1 MGKPKVEISSEL
13 ASQKVVHFDG
23 YSQLYSNLNFGAL
36 LDEYTLLALVRHTGG
51 SNQSVIAS
59 IGTDWIFG
67 LGNEKS
73 AFWQMGSSLLSN
85 SPAADDDWHLM
96 SGSVNQNGEVKLWRD
111 SFLMY
116 DGMRTST
123 EDYKPRSLSLGGS
136 QANELYSNAEIAE
149 VLLYNR
155 SLKDSE
161 RINLEDHLRLKW
173 FANGLVD
180 FPVLV
185 RLSTGQHP
193 DFNLNTFAD
202 SESASDLRFFGS
214 KGEELPYE
222 IDEWNTSTGE
232 STLWVQTPKVSTDL
246 KITAYWGNE
255 SNVTA
260 PDYRENGSTWTD
272 YDGVWHFS
280 DYSDA
285 TSYTRNAT
293 ASGSPETNATGIS
306 GSSILLDGIND
317 QTDDHWV

>member
-1 MGKPKVEISSEL
+1 MELTPQGILSTQTPFNLPGLMLQLDASTLAETNQSILTSWPDSSGNGYDFDQHRGKPKIEISSEL

-59 IGTDWIFG
+59 IGTEWIFG
-67 LGNEKS
+67 LGNGKS
-73 AFWQMGSSLLSN
+73 AFWQMGSSLFSS
-85 SPAADDDWHLM
+85 SPVADDDWHLL
-96 SGSVNQNGEVKLWRD
+96 SGSVNQDGEVKLWRD
-111 SFLMY
+111 AFLMH
-116 DGMRTST
+116 DGMRTTT
-123 EDYKPRSLSLGGS
+123 EDYKPRSLVLGGS
-136 QANELYSNAEIAE
+136 QANDLYSNAEIAE

-214 KGEELPYE
+214 TGEELPYE
-222 IDEWNTSTGE
+222 IDEWNSSTGE
-232 STLWVQTPKVSTDL
+232 STYGFKHP
-246 KITAYWGNE
+246 
-255 SNVTA
+255 
-260 PDYRENGSTWTD
+260 GS
-272 YDGVWHFS
+272 H
-280 DYSDA
+280 
-285 TSYTRNAT
+285 
-293 ASGSPETNATGIS
+293 
-306 GSSILLDGIND
+306 
-317 QTDDHWV
+317 